1 MCIVKLNLTRV
12 VSKGNIAYVRYL
24 VTQILIQTQVVSSG
38 SKIDSDIPLGSQS
51 LKFESW
57 TLKSDLKNKHST
69 PIFTL
74 KNLIFKVQT
83 FISQLSDE

>member
-38 SKIDSDIPLGSQS
+38 SKIDSDIPLGFQS

-57 TLKSDLKNKHST
+57 TLKSDLKNKHSN
-69 PIFTL
+69 PNFYDKKFDIQSSNFDFSA
-74 KNLIFKVQT
+74 IR
-83 FISQLSDE
+83 